1 MDLLSSPPR
10 HNLDA
15 PASSPHPKATLP
27 LAGTPGLG
35 PTVLLVASVL
45 TLWEERQTRPQLK
58 DWGGGTGPKGSRGEV
73 ARP

>member
-15 PASSPHPKATLP
+15 PASSLHPKATLP

-45 TLWEERQTRPQLK
+45 T
-58 DWGGGTGPKGSRGEV
+58 
-73 ARP
+73 

>member
-10 HNLDA
+10 QNLDA

-45 TLWEERQTRPQLK
+45 T
-58 DWGGGTGPKGSRGEV
+58 
-73 ARP
+73 

>member
-1 MDLLSSPPR
+1 MSPQWTSCRP
-10 HNLDA
+10 LDA

-45 TLWEERQTRPQLK
+45 T
-58 DWGGGTGPKGSRGEV
+58 
-73 ARP
+73 